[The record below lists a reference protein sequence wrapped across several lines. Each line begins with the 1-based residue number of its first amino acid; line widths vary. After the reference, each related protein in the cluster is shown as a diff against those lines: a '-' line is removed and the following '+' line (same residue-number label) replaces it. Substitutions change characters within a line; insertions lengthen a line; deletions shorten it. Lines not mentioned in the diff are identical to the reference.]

1 MAKKQENTPRNT
13 PRVAKMSHLSSF
25 YRMFLNEAMS
35 TVVSPTFAWFGC
47 ALAFVLS
54 YTLDLGFR
62 GTGKNFPRL
71 AAWLFRATWL
81 TLSGFLAY
89 RGLVL
94 NDIPRNGAGE
104 ILLSIAWG
112 FAGLSIFLDLVFE
125 HRLPVWLVSIITAA
139 CIFIAEWMTI
149 SPAPIQHTGRPL
161 IIIHVGTAILAYGIL
176 VAQSLNAIAY
186 LLQDRALAKRKFGG
200 IYSILPSLVP
210 MDKIGTQLMGAVVWI
225 LGISLI
231 IGAADW
237 IQSSL
242 NLIKLPKL
250 TFALITWLGC
260 LILIIQRR
268 RHQMSSAR
276 FARVSLLILI
286 PALIALWLSLP
297 TLPK

>member
-1 MAKKQENTPRNT
+1 
-13 PRVAKMSHLSSF
+13 MSHPPSF
-25 YRMFLNEAMS
+25 QPMS
-35 TVVSPTFAWFGC
+35 PVEVIPTVTSPDFAWFGC
-47 ALAFVLS
+47 AWAFVLA
-54 YTLDLGFR
+54 YALDLGFR
-62 GTGKNFPRL
+62 STKYKFPQV
-71 AAWLFRATWL
+71 AVWLFRATWL
-81 TLSGFLAY
+81 MLSGLLAY

-94 NDIPRNGAGE
+94 NDLPVNGAGE

-112 FAGLSIFLDLVFE
+112 FAGLSIFLDLVFN
-125 HRLPVWLVSIITAA
+125 HRLPVWLVSILTAT
-139 CIFIAEWMTI
+139 CIFIAEWLGITTT
-149 SPAPIQHTGRPL
+149 PAQHAGRPL

-176 VAQSLNAIAY
+176 VAQTLNAIAY

-242 NLIKLPKL
+242 NLIQLPKL
-250 TFALITWLGC
+250 IFALLTWLGC

-276 FARVSLLILI
+276 FARTSLFILL
-286 PALIALWLSLP
+286 PALVALWLSLP
-297 TLPK
+297 ATPK

>member
-1 MAKKQENTPRNT
+1 M
-13 PRVAKMSHLSSF
+13 VLSELVLASDSSN
-25 YRMFLNEAMS
+25 Y
-35 TVVSPTFAWFGC
+35 AWFGC
-47 ALAFVLS
+47 AWAFVLA

-62 GTGKNFPRL
+62 VTSDKFPQ
-71 AAWLFRATWL
+71 AAVWLFRLTWL
-81 TLSGFLAY
+81 TFSGLLAY
-89 RGLVL
+89 RGLAL

-112 FAGLSIFLDLVFE
+112 FAGLSIFLDLVFD
-125 HRLPVWLVSIITAA
+125 HRLPVWLVSLLSAF
-139 CIFIAEWMTI
+139 CIFMAEWMGI
-149 SPAPIQHTGRPL
+149 SPATIQHTGRPL

-176 VAQSLNAIAY
+176 VAQALNAVAY

-231 IGAADW
+231 IGGADW

-250 TFALITWLGC
+250 IFALLTWLGC
-260 LILIIQRR
+260 IMLIIQRR
-268 RHQMSSAR
+268 RHQMSAAR
-276 FARVSLLILI
+276 FARTSLFILI
-286 PALIALWLSLP
+286 PALVALWLSLP
-297 TLPK
+297 TTPK

>member
-1 MAKKQENTPRNT
+1 
-13 PRVAKMSHLSSF
+13 MSHHPNLQTMLLSEVIDVPS
-25 YRMFLNEAMS
+25 S
-35 TVVSPTFAWFGC
+35 TNLAWFGC
-47 ALAFVLS
+47 AWAFVLA

-62 GTGKNFPRL
+62 GTSEKFPQ
-71 AAWLFRATWL
+71 AAVWLFRLTWL
-81 TLSGFLAY
+81 TLSGLLAY
-89 RGLVL
+89 RGLIL

-112 FAGLSIFLDLVFE
+112 FAGLSIFLDLVFD
-125 HRLPVWLVSIITAA
+125 HRLPVWLVSILTAV
-139 CIFIAEWMTI
+139 CIFIAEWIGIT
-149 SPAPIQHTGRPL
+149 PASINHTGRPL

-176 VAQSLNAIAY
+176 AAQALNAIAY
-186 LLQDRALAKRKFGG
+186 LLQDHALAKRKFGG

-225 LGISLI
+225 VGLSLI
-231 IGAADW
+231 IGGADW

-250 TFALITWLGC
+250 IFALITWMGC

-276 FARVSLLILI
+276 FARISLFILI

-297 TLPK
+297 AVPK

>member
-1 MAKKQENTPRNT
+1 
-13 PRVAKMSHLSSF
+13 MSHPPNFHPMLLSEVIDAPS
-25 YRMFLNEAMS
+25 S
-35 TVVSPTFAWFGC
+35 TNFAWFGC
-47 ALAFVLS
+47 AWAFVLA

-62 GTGKNFPRL
+62 GTSEKFPQ
-71 AAWLFRATWL
+71 AAVWLFRATWL
-81 TLSGFLAY
+81 TLTGLLAY
-89 RGLVL
+89 RGLIL
-94 NDIPRNGAGE
+94 NDIPINGAGE

-112 FAGLSIFLDLVFE
+112 FAGLSIFLDLVFN
-125 HRLPVWLVSIITAA
+125 HRLPVWLVSVLTAA
-139 CIFIAEWMTI
+139 CIFLAEWMSI
-149 SPAPIQHTGRPL
+149 APAPIQHTGRPL

-176 VAQSLNAIAY
+176 VAQALNAVAY

-210 MDKIGTQLMGAVVWI
+210 MDKIGTQLMGAIVWI
-225 LGISLI
+225 LGLSLI
-231 IGAADW
+231 IGGADW

-250 TFALITWLGC
+250 IFALITWIGC

-276 FARVSLLILI
+276 FARISLLILI

-297 TLPK
+297 ASPK

>member
-1 MAKKQENTPRNT
+1 
-13 PRVAKMSHLSSF
+13 MSHHPNLQVMILSEVIDIPS
-25 YRMFLNEAMS
+25 S
-35 TVVSPTFAWFGC
+35 TNFAWFGC
-47 ALAFVLS
+47 AWAFVLA

-62 GTGKNFPRL
+62 GTSEKFPQ
-71 AAWLFRATWL
+71 AAVWLFRLTWL
-81 TLSGFLAY
+81 TLSGLLAY
-89 RGLVL
+89 RGLIL

-112 FAGLSIFLDLVFE
+112 FAGLSIFLDLVFD
-125 HRLPVWLVSIITAA
+125 HRLPVWLVSILTAA
-139 CIFIAEWMTI
+139 CIFTAEWMSI
-149 SPAPIQHTGRPL
+149 APASTQHTGRPL

-176 VAQSLNAIAY
+176 MAQSLNAIAY

-210 MDKIGTQLMGAVVWI
+210 MDKIGNQLMGAVVWI
-225 LGISLI
+225 LGLSLI
-231 IGAADW
+231 IGGADW

-250 TFALITWLGC
+250 IFALITWMGC

-276 FARVSLLILI
+276 FARISLLILI

-297 TLPK
+297 ATPK

>member
-1 MAKKQENTPRNT
+1 
-13 PRVAKMSHLSSF
+13 MSHPLNFHPMLLSEVIS
-25 YRMFLNEAMS
+25 APSS
-35 TVVSPTFAWFGC
+35 TNFAWFGC
-47 ALAFVLS
+47 AWAFVLA

-62 GTGKNFPRL
+62 GTSEKFPQS
-71 AAWLFRATWL
+71 AVWLFRGTWL
-81 TLSGFLAY
+81 TLSGLLAY
-89 RGLVL
+89 RGLLL

-112 FAGLSIFLDLVFE
+112 FAGLSIFLDLVFD
-125 HRLPVWLVSIITAA
+125 HRLPVWLVSLLTAA
-139 CIFIAEWMTI
+139 CIFMAEWMGV

-176 VAQSLNAIAY
+176 VAQALNAIAY

-250 TFALITWLGC
+250 TFALITWIGC

-276 FARVSLLILI
+276 FARISLFILI

-297 TLPK
+297 AAPNK